1 MCDVGLAYVLVVGSK
16 VRVAKDIFMNL
27 QGKKILV
34 TGASGFIGSFIVER
48 ALALGADVWAAVR
61 ASSSRVYLRNVR
73 IHFIELNL
81 GNAARL
87 AEQLQTFAAEH
98 GAWDYVIH
106 AAGLT
111 KCQNP
116 DDFYRVNA
124 EGTMHLA
131 QALLATGTLRRRFVF
146 LSSLSVWGAVH
157 EDDYADISERDIPHP
172 NTDYGKSKLE
182 AECLLAQVEGLDYV
196 VLRPTGVYGPRE
208 RDYFLMAK
216 SICSHVDFAVGYKR
230 QDITFIYVRDLVEAT
245 MLALERGTKGR
256 GYFLTD
262 GRVYSSTDFSRLL
275 QQALGVQ
282 FVLPITAPIWVLRVV
297 CTVGGWVARLTGK
310 PSALNMDKFNI
321 LRQRNWRC
329 DIQPAIDDLG
339 YQPRYTLETGVS
351 ETVAWYKQQG
361 WL

>member
-1 MCDVGLAYVLVVGSK
+1 
-16 VRVAKDIFMNL
+16 MNL

-48 ALALGADVWAAVR
+48 ALELGAEVWAAVR
-61 ASSSRVYLRNVR
+61 ASSSREYLKDER
-73 IHFIELNL
+73 IHFIQLNL
-81 GNAARL
+81 NDAGL
-87 AEQLQTFAAEH
+87 LKEQLQEFAAVET
-98 GAWDYVIH
+98 AWDYVVH

-111 KCQNP
+111 KCQDP
-116 DDFYRVNA
+116 ADFYRVNA
-124 EGTMHLA
+124 EGTMLLV
-131 QALLATGTLRRRFVF
+131 QVLLATETLRGRFVF

-157 EDDYADISERDIPHP
+157 EDDYANICEADIPHP
-172 NTDYGKSKLE
+172 NTEYGKSKLE

-208 RDYFLMAK
+208 KDYFLMAK
-216 SICSHVDFAVGYKR
+216 SICGHVDFAVGYKR

-245 MLALERGTKGR
+245 MLALQHGEKGR

-262 GRVYSSTDFSRLL
+262 GQVYSSSDFSRLL
-275 QQALGVQ
+275 QKELDVK
-282 FVLPITAPIWVLRVV
+282 FVLPIIAPIWVLRVV
-297 CTVGGWVARLTGK
+297 CMLGGWLARLTGK

-329 DIQPAIDDLG
+329 DIQPAINDLG
-339 YQPRYTLETGVS
+339 YQPRYTLTEGVR

-361 WL
+361 WV